1 MLMATYPNTDVAQY
15 HNIYND
21 LRDTTNI
28 PAVIWAAIVSGLA
41 LLTVILWFIFHL
53 FNIGS
58 KAPSWFPF
66 FVIFFNI
73 FKPRFYSIFMEYDVW
88 QMPTGANIYLSIPS
102 TT

>member
-1 MLMATYPNTDVAQY
+1 MIRVLQLDMCDAYGHLSETDVAQNC
-15 HNIYND
+15 NIYND

-58 KAPSWFPF
+58 KAPLWFP
-66 FVIFFNI
+66 
-73 FKPRFYSIFMEYDVW
+73 
-88 QMPTGANIYLSIPS
+88 LL
-102 TT
+102 